1 MKEHTDSDKD
11 HDCDYGCGTTMGE
24 HKDADNNHNCDYGCS
39 VAIGACE
46 DKDTDHDCDY
56 GCSKTFG
63 DHVAAEKSHNCGYCG
78 EKMSDCTG
86 GKATCTTLAVC
97 TICGNGYGKL
107 KAHNYGEWLVSG
119 DNKVRS
125 CVNCNATEKAD
136 LVTIYLVPGEWT
148 SDKAWFAGWVFGGTG
163 DDMWINFTKDE
174 SSGKYS
180 ASLPLGYTGIV
191 LVRMNP
197 QYTSNTWDGKWNQS
211 PDLVL
216 NTEKDTYTFT
226 FSKWGENYG
235 PSEFNFTD
243 DHASHVYNI
252 ADATCENA
260 KSCVIC
266 GDTVKEALGHA
277 WDNGVIT
284 TKPTCEGTG
293 VKTYTCGTCGDRKTE
308 TVAATGHT
316 EVVDKAVA
324 ATCTKTGLTEG
335 KHCDICGETLVKQ
348 EETAKLGH
356 SFTKYVSNGDATCT
370 SDGTKTAKCDRCDE
384 KDTVVDE
391 GSALKHDYDVVV
403 TQPTCTEGGYTTYTC
418 KRGDHTYT
426 ANETDKLGHAFTN
439 YVSNGDAT
447 CTADG
452 TETAKCDRCDEKDT
466 QTDVGSQLGH
476 TGGTADCENKAVCT
490 RCGENYGEIGDHS
503 YGEWIVVIPATCKAT
518 GTLGHY
524 TCSVCEKNFDA
535 DKNELESLVIDI
547 DPNAH
552 FDGDDANSNCD
563 YCNTSLCVVHQWNEG
578 KVVTEAT
585 CEKTGSKEFTCTAC
599 GTTETRDT
607 DALGHNYSED
617 WTIDKAAT
625 CTEAGSKSHHC
636 SRCDSTSDVTEIPAT
651 NHNDANK
658 DHTCD
663 NGCGTTMGE
672 HTDADTDH
680 VCDYGCS
687 VAIGA
692 CEDKDTDHDCDYGCD
707 KYYGEHDDSNKDH
720 ACDYGCSVAI
730 GTCEDADKDHDC
742 DYGCNKYYDEHA
754 DSDKDHACDYGC
766 SVAIGTCEDD
776 DKDHDCDYGCDKY
789 YGEHADSNKDHTCD
803 YGCSVAIGT
812 CEDADKDH
820 DCDYGCDKYYGEHAD
835 SNKDHDCDYGC
846 SVAIGTCEDA
856 DKDHNCDYGCDKTF
870 GEHIAA
876 EKSHN
881 CGYCGEKMS
890 DCTGGKATCTT
901 LAVCAICGESYGEL
915 KDHSYGE
922 WLVSGDNRVRGCVN
936 CHKEET
942 ANLKTLY
949 LNPDQWT
956 SDSAWFAAY
965 FFKNDGSYTWAKMT
979 DKGNDGTYE
988 CAIPSGYSTVI
999 LCRMNPA
1006 KPDIGWDSKW
1016 NQSVDLILE
1025 AKKDNYTYTFKDWN
1039 GPDGK
1044 SNFYDAKTSHEKCV
1058 YNIADATC
1066 EDTKSCVICGDIVKE
1081 ALDHSY
1087 GEWEITKVATTT
1099 ESGEQK
1105 HTCTRC
1111 GHSETKIIPMLHSHS
1126 YTVEST
1132 DASYLAK
1139 AATCT
1144 VAATYYKSCACG
1156 AKGTETFVSGSA
1168 LGHDWGNY
1176 TETKAP
1182 TFNESGSET
1191 KTCSRCP
1198 VTDTRTVAK
1207 QTKLYLKPN
1216 NNWKVDNARFAAYF
1230 FGNGEKWVS
1239 MTYNSTLGAYEVTV
1253 PDGYTSVIF
1262 CRMNPSATAN
1272 NWNNKWNQTADLTD
1286 FRVKSNNCFT
1296 VKDGTWDKGGGT
1308 WSRI

>member
-1 MKEHTDSDKD
+1 ML
-11 HDCDYGCGTTMGE
+11 
-24 HKDADNNHNCDYGCS
+24 
-39 VAIGACE
+39 
-46 DKDTDHDCDY
+46 
-56 GCSKTFG
+56 F
-63 DHVAAEKSHNCGYCG
+63 
-78 EKMSDCTG
+78 
-86 GKATCTTLAVC
+86 
-97 TICGNGYGKL
+97 
-107 KAHNYGEWLVSG
+107 
-119 DNKVRS
+119 RS
-125 CVNCNATEKAD
+125 
-136 LVTIYLVPGEWT
+136 
-148 SDKAWFAGWVFGGTG
+148 
-163 DDMWINFTKDE
+163 
-174 SSGKYS
+174 
-180 ASLPLGYTGIV
+180 
-191 LVRMNP
+191 
-197 QYTSNTWDGKWNQS
+197 
-211 PDLVL
+211 
-216 NTEKDTYTFT
+216 
-226 FSKWGENYG
+226 
-235 PSEFNFTD
+235 
-243 DHASHVYNI
+243 
-252 ADATCENA
+252 
-260 KSCVIC
+260 
-266 GDTVKEALGHA
+266 
-277 WDNGVIT
+277 
-284 TKPTCEGTG
+284 
-293 VKTYTCGTCGDRKTE
+293 
-308 TVAATGHT
+308 
-316 EVVDKAVA
+316 
-324 ATCTKTGLTEG
+324 
-335 KHCDICGETLVKQ
+335 
-348 EETAKLGH
+348 
-356 SFTKYVSNGDATCT
+356 
-370 SDGTKTAKCDRCDE
+370 
-384 KDTVVDE
+384 
-391 GSALKHDYDVVV
+391 
-403 TQPTCTEGGYTTYTC
+403 YTC

-452 TETAKCDRCDEKDT
+452 TETAKCDRCDKKDT

-490 RCGENYGEIGDHS
+490 RCGEPYGELGDHT

-636 SRCDSTSDVTEIPAT
+636 SRCDSTSDVTEIPAKGHRYST
-651 NHNDANK
+651 VDVTSATCTANGYITITCGDCNEVFVSGKDAEADQYLVDYPYFNLTMKEHTDSDK
-658 DHTCD
+658 DHDCD
-663 NGCGTTMGE
+663 YGCGTTMGE
-672 HTDADTDH
+672 HKDADNNH
-680 VCDYGCS
+680 NCDYGCS

-692 CEDKDTDHDCDYGCD
+692 CEDKDTDHDCDYGC
-707 KYYGEHDDSNKDH
+707 S
-720 ACDYGCSVAI
+720 
-730 GTCEDADKDHDC
+730 
-742 DYGCNKYYDEHA
+742 
-754 DSDKDHACDYGC
+754 
-766 SVAIGTCEDD
+766 
-776 DKDHDCDYGCDKY
+776 
-789 YGEHADSNKDHTCD
+789 
-803 YGCSVAIGT
+803 
-812 CEDADKDH
+812 
-820 DCDYGCDKYYGEHAD
+820 
-835 SNKDHDCDYGC
+835 
-846 SVAIGTCEDA
+846 
-856 DKDHNCDYGCDKTF
+856 KTF
-870 GEHIAA
+870 GDHVAA